1 MKNFDFKFYARTQTT
16 VLFSMLV
23 CNHGN
28 VFAQVKAQAN
38 NAPDNADTK
47 YNVLFIVAD
56 DLNCDMGCFDD
67 PIVKTPNL
75 DKLRQHAV
83 RFNNSYCQY
92 PFSGPSRASFLTG
105 YSPNRTGVIDLQAN
119 FRDNLPAAV
128 TLPELYK
135 KNGYFTARVGK
146 VFHAGVPN
154 DIGKAGKDDPQSW
167 VDTFNPIGV
176 DKTEE
181 DKVINYTP
189 QRPLGSALSFMITN
203 GSDDE
208 HTDAIG
214 ANIACSMIKENKNKP
229 FFIAMGFYRPHSP
242 YVAPKKYF
250 DLYPIEQI
258 TLPEVPENDWEN
270 RPIYERFT
278 DPINWGVAEDKLKE
292 AKRAYYAT
300 ISFMDA
306 QIGKLLTTLEKE
318 GLINKTIVVFCS
330 DNGYN
335 LGQHGMWMKQALF
348 EHTTRTPLIIS
359 VPGIT
364 NKEAKSSRIVEMLDI
379 YPTLA
384 NLCELKHIPQ
394 DLDGRNLMPLL
405 KDVNAQWDDVATSLV
420 VRTGNPSIKY
430 MKKGEKVIGKSIRV
444 ERYRYTEWDNGE
456 KGGELYDYQ
465 VDPNE
470 NNNLYNNP
478 KYRKIQEE
486 LKLGLRSKMPQ

>member
-1 MKNFDFKFYARTQTT
+1 MRPFNFNIQEKAQ
-16 VLFSMLV
+16 VILFSMLM
-23 CNHGN
+23 CNQGN
-28 VFAQVKAQAN
+28 VFAQEKVASNVTSNDGNK
-38 NAPDNADTK
+38 K

-105 YSPNRTGVIDLQAN
+105 YTPDRTGVLDLKAN
-119 FRDNLPAAV
+119 FRDNLSAAV

-135 KNGYFTARVGK
+135 KNGYYTARVGK
-146 VFHAGVPN
+146 VFHANVPN
-154 DIGKAGKDDPQSW
+154 DIGKPGMDDPQSW
-167 VDTFNPIGV
+167 IDTYNPIGI
-176 DKTEE
+176 DRTEE
-181 DKVINYTP
+181 DKVINVTP
-189 QRPLGSALSFMITN
+189 DRPVGTALCYMATD

-214 ANIACSMIKENKNKP
+214 ANIACTMIKKNKNKP

-250 DLYPIEQI
+250 DLYPMDQI
-258 TLPEVPENDWEN
+258 TLPEVPEDDWAN

-278 DPINWGVAEDKLKE
+278 DPINWGVEETKLRE
-292 AKRAYYAT
+292 AKRGYYAG

-306 QIGKLLTTLEKE
+306 QIGKLLKTLEEE
-318 GLINKTIVVFCS
+318 GVADKTIIVFCG

-335 LGQHGMWMKQALF
+335 LGQHGMWKKQALF

-359 VPGIT
+359 VPGLT
-364 NKEAKSSRIVEMLDI
+364 NDEGKSSRVVEMLDI

-384 NLCELKHIPQ
+384 NLCNLKNIPQ
-394 DLDGRNLMPLL
+394 DLQGKNLLPLL
-405 KDVNAQWDDVATSLV
+405 QNPDAAWDGAAYSVLL
-420 VRTGNPSIKY
+420 RTPNRFIKY
-430 MKKGEKVIGKSIRV
+430 MKQGERALGRTIRT
-444 ERYRYTEWDNGE
+444 ERYRYTEWNDGE

-470 NNNLYNNP
+470 NDNLYNNP
-478 KYRKIQEE
+478 KYKKIQKE
-486 LKLGLRSKMPQ
+486 LQEKLYKKIEK